1 MPKKEKKKA
10 DTAYGDRLG
19 QLFLTFLKIGAFTF
33 GGGYAMLP
41 LIEEEV
47 VRHGWMSVEELVN
60 FVAVSESTPGPFA
73 INISTYVGA
82 QTAGFAGA
90 LCATLGVSLP
100 SIIVILIVARVYDR
114 FRRSRIVEGCLDGVR
129 PAAIGLIG
137 AASISVGAAV
147 FFPSGITV
155 QGLHRARLLRF
166 ARRIRTRALS
176 YLPPHP
182 SHNADTDIRRRRH
195 RRGLPARPAAA
206 IKAPAAAMDCS
217 LHRRTLSMVCRQNK
231 RDFERKVS
239 SVDCLKF
246 QFRQHP
252 MFVQ

>member
-114 FRRSRIVEGCLDGVR
+114 FRRSRIVEGCLDGLR

-155 QGLHRARLLRF
+155 QGFTAPAFYVSLAVF
-166 ARRIRTRALS
+166 ALALFLTSRRIHPITLILISAAVGIAAG
-176 YLPPHP
+176 YLL
-182 SHNADTDIRRRRH
+182 D
-195 RRGLPARPAAA
+195 LP
-206 IKAPAAAMDCS
+206 
-217 LHRRTLSMVCRQNK
+217 LH
-231 RDFERKVS
+231 
-239 SVDCLKF
+239 
-246 QFRQHP
+246 
-252 MFVQ
+252 

>member
-1 MPKKEKKKA
+1 MTLA
-10 DTAYGDRLG
+10 V
-19 QLFLTFLKIGAFTF
+19 LFLTFLKVGAFTF

-41 LIEEEV
+41 LIEKEV

-114 FRRSRIVEGCLDGVR
+114 FRRSRIVEGCLDGLR

-155 QGLHRARLLRF
+155 QGFTAPAFYVSLAVF
-166 ARRIRTRALS
+166 ALALFLTSRRIHPITLILISAAVGIAAG
-176 YLPPHP
+176 YLL
-182 SHNADTDIRRRRH
+182 D
-195 RRGLPARPAAA
+195 LP
-206 IKAPAAAMDCS
+206 
-217 LHRRTLSMVCRQNK
+217 LQ
-231 RDFERKVS
+231 
-239 SVDCLKF
+239 
-246 QFRQHP
+246 
-252 MFVQ
+252 

>member
-1 MPKKEKKKA
+1 MTLA
-10 DTAYGDRLG
+10 V
-19 QLFLTFLKIGAFTF
+19 LFFTFLKVGAFTF

-114 FRRSRIVEGCLDGVR
+114 FRRSRIVEGCLGGLR

-137 AASISVGAAV
+137 AASVSVGAAV

-155 QGLHRARLLRF
+155 QGFTAPAFYVSLAVF
-166 ARRIRTRALS
+166 ALALFLTSRRIHPIMLILISAAVGIAAG
-176 YLPPHP
+176 YLL
-182 SHNADTDIRRRRH
+182 D
-195 RRGLPARPAAA
+195 LP
-206 IKAPAAAMDCS
+206 
-217 LHRRTLSMVCRQNK
+217 LQ
-231 RDFERKVS
+231 
-239 SVDCLKF
+239 
-246 QFRQHP
+246 
-252 MFVQ
+252 